1 MQPCF
6 APWRAGVR
14 IRSTEPR
21 ARRPWDSLQD
31 AGATDF
37 ERRLNR
43 FHAWEVSWPQHFAIL
58 RLPDASIHAIP
69 RICALT
75 WNPFC
80 HPNKKPLPL
89 SVASYP
95 TPPLGQVP
103 IDSALAAA
111 LKQRFPLLAE
121 DTEAHRAEHAAEVQ
135 LPFLQ
140 IRKPDCTF
148 VPIALGTSRYE
159 ILDAL
164 GNAIAEAVRALGERV
179 LLIAS
184 SDMNHYEN
192 DVVTRQKDYKAIERI
207 LVRDARGLFEVVMN
221 ENISMCGFGPT
232 VAMLTAARRLGAT
245 GTELIKSAAFSA
257 YAALKGPLPRRRSA
271 SGYSISSSVSSFF
284 VSLAGGA
291 AFSTGIRGGSNP
303 KSVSC
308 RRKFPGLVA

>member
-1 MQPCF
+1 MSQ
-6 APWRAGVR
+6 G
-14 IRSTEPR
+14 
-21 ARRPWDSLQD
+21 
-31 AGATDF
+31 
-37 ERRLNR
+37 
-43 FHAWEVSWPQHFAIL
+43 AWE
-58 RLPDASIHAIP
+58 
-69 RICALT
+69 T
-75 WNPFC
+75 
-80 HPNKKPLPL
+80 
-89 SVASYP
+89 
-95 TPPLGQVP
+95 PLGQVP

-245 GTELIKSAAFSA
+245 GTELIK
-257 YAALKGPLPRRRSA
+257 YAT
-271 SGYSISSSVSSFF
+271 SGDVSGDRER
-284 VSLAGGA
+284 VVGYAGV
-291 AFSTGIRGGSNP
+291 IVR
-303 KSVSC
+303 
-308 RRKFPGLVA
+308 